1 MRKTVFF
8 ASALLLLALPFSA
21 FALSDADYKRFAK
34 ESPAFAAADKRL
46 VQVWEKLRKA
56 LPKKDYENL
65 LIEQRDWLQRKR
77 DIEAKAE
84 SDAPTLAAAYAAVT
98 ERRSA
103 ALESVLAQ
111 KTGAHTPSD
120 TPAAAPGVKAGEQS
134 GAQPVGSPA
143 APKLTPSTALPHDK
157 DAAATPLAG
166 QGAATAPLDPSS
178 RPSGEAPGQSG
189 ATNGAANA
197 LAPAP
202 AAPAAFEGSYIMDDG
217 KMDVRSAPGGFD
229 VVVER
234 RGPGNTWVC
243 RATGRAILEGNT
255 LILNDRDH
263 PESAPIAIEIES
275 NKMLITRS
283 FPTFCAPGG
292 TLGGVYVKTP
302 AK

>member
-1 MRKTVFF
+1 MRRTVFF
-8 ASALLLLALPFSA
+8 VTALLLLALPFTA
-21 FALSDADYKRFAK
+21 LALSDADYKRFAK
-34 ESPAFAAADKRL
+34 ESPAFAVADKRL

-56 LPKKDYENL
+56 LPKKDYEAL

-84 SDAPTLAAAYAAVT
+84 NDAPNLAAAYAAVT

-103 ALESVLAQ
+103 ALEGILAQ
-111 KTGAHTPSD
+111 KSGAQSAASSGA
-120 TPAAAPGVKAGEQS
+120 PAAAAPDAKADGQTT
-134 GAQPVGSPA
+134 AQPVGSPS
-143 APKLTPSTALPHDK
+143 APKLSPATALPHDR
-157 DAAATPLAG
+157 DAAPLATSP
-166 QGAATAPLDPSS
+166 AS
-178 RPSGEAPGQSG
+178 SGEAQPAEKSG
-189 ATNGAANA
+189 APDGAANA

-202 AAPAAFEGSYIMDDG
+202 AAPAAFEGAYIMDDG

-229 VVVER
+229 VMVER
-234 RGPGNTWVC
+234 RGPGKSWVC
-243 RATGRAILEGNT
+243 KATGRARLEGNT
-255 LILNDRDH
+255 LILNDKDH

-292 TLGGVYVKTP
+292 TLGGVYVKIP